1 MLLSLCNVC
10 NFIALI
16 PPGNIQADAGRSTLR
31 AINESKP
38 LTHYMIC
45 ESNRIRVK
53 PGSIKNDGET
63 ISFSILEQVNE
74 FDWDDHWV
82 QMPANFYGL
91 SFSVEVKGPMVSL
104 VFENGRVEQFHNTF
118 LLLQFLVEHLGPVRE
133 LDELLKLTVK
143 YIGQTEISEKYIRFD
158 GHEKLN
164 SVLNDIVHSR
174 PHREAW
180 VKLLSF
186 QPPFIT
192 MLSVP
197 EIDSPYRRDWLPGGG
212 LIEGLPEKSWKTV
225 VEGALIKY
233 FSPEFNVHYKENF
246 PSNRHTSYQYLYGKS
261 IRSVVVELHEEYMA
275 FVTGSDTRPYT
286 KIKIIE
292 YALAASDTGPYLHNN
307 DIQDLDDAVWR
318 TTDEG

>member
-10 NFIALI
+10 NFIALM
-16 PPGNIQADAGRSTLR
+16 PPGNIQTDAGRSTLR
-31 AINESKP
+31 EINESKP

-53 PGSIKNDGET
+53 PGSIKNEGGVV
-63 ISFSILEQVNE
+63 SFSLLEQVNE

-82 QMPANFYGL
+82 QMPDRFYGL
-91 SFSVEVKGPMVSL
+91 SFSVEVDGPMVSL

-118 LLLQFLVEHLGPVRE
+118 LLLQFLVKHLGPVRE
-133 LDELLKLTVK
+133 LDELLRLTVK

-164 SVLNDIVHSR
+164 SVLNDIIYSR
-174 PHREAW
+174 PHREVW

-186 QPPFIT
+186 QSPFIT

-212 LIEGLPEKSWKTV
+212 LLEGLPEKSWRTV

-246 PSNRHTSYQYLYGKS
+246 PSERHTTYQYLYGKS

-292 YALAASDTGPYLHNN
+292 YALAAGDTGPYLHNN
-307 DIQDLDDAVWR
+307 DIQDLDDAIWR